1 MSIFPHI
8 CNILSNYLIKV
19 EKNYTFPLEMTQK
32 NAIFVDLYYICKQNR
47 IKCIMIKQ

>member
-8 CNILSNYLIKV
+8 CNILSNFLIKV

-32 NAIFVDLYYICKQNR
+32 KKN
-47 IKCIMIKQ
+47 IMRTVMGR